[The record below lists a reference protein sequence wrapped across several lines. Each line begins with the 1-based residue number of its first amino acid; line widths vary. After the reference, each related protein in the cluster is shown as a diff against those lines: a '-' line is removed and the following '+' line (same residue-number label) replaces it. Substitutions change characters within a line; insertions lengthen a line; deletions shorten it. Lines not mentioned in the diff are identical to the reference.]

1 MDIQMPDK
9 STKKQVPNRI
19 CLTQVL
25 MKQENPLNK
34 TQTEKLEDR
43 LSMLQSKLR
52 LTRQK
57 KYGTPEQKKR
67 AIELEKKFGL

>member
-1 MDIQMPDK
+1 MPDK
-9 STKKQVPNRI
+9 STK
-19 CLTQVL
+19 
-25 MKQENPLNK
+25 KQENPLNK

-43 LSMLQSKLR
+43 LSLLQSKLR